1 MRVEVKVCGLTQPAD
16 SRAAAELGA
25 RYVGVIFA
33 GGPRRLDAARA
44 RDVLDAAGAA
54 VQRVGVFGGS
64 EPSEIARTI
73 REARL
78 DIAQLHDDPS
88 VDDVR
93 AVRDASGA
101 KIWAVVRVK
110 GALSVSELHALW
122 AAADALVLDSKLSG
136 MLGGTGSPFDWIAA
150 RAATADHAAPLVVA
164 GGLTAANVARAI
176 EALSPNIV
184 DVSSGVESSPGIK
197 DRSRISDFMDAVNR
211 AGSAE

>member
-1 MRVEVKVCGLTQPAD
+1 VRVEVKVCGLTQPAD

-101 KIWAVVRVK
+101 EIWAVVRVK

-211 AGSAE
+211 AGSAV